1 MSNAF
6 ADLGVP
12 AHMVQALAEAG
23 ITQPTPI
30 QTAALPDSLAG
41 RDISGRA
48 PTGSG
53 KTLAFAI
60 PLVHRIT
67 KAEPHKPTALILVPT
82 RELAAQVQNAL
93 VPIAKAQGRWVLA
106 VYGGA
111 GFAMQT
117 SALRRGIDILVAC
130 PGRLADLIRQGAVRL
145 DKVEVAVI
153 DEADRMADMGFMP
166 QVRELLDQTPDTRQ
180 TILYSATLDGD
191 VDQLVRRY
199 QKNPIRHDVAGEIEQ
214 GDMVHYFNR
223 VQPHERVN
231 VAAKLVQIHGP
242 TIVFTRT
249 RHGADRLSDQLEV
262 AGVRAAAIHGAR
274 TQAQREA
281 ALAAFKN
288 GRVHV
293 LVATDVA
300 ARGIHVDGVGLV
312 VHWDLPEDPKDYVHR
327 SGRTARAGAT
337 GVVVSLV
344 TPQTSRAAMSLA
356 RKVGIVASI
365 TDPDLTG
372 ANFVFAA
379 PTGSDKSRFDADAR
393 AAARTYGK
401 PQFERTGRSDARP
414 ARSSS
419 GTPRFDGNL
428 RPESPGRDR
437 PAFASRN
444 SRPSSP
450 TGAGRPE
457 GARSSYA
464 GRSEGGNGRPSYAG
478 GPERSAR
485 PTAPGSRPA
494 KPSGPERG
502 KVKRNRGF

>member
-1 MSNAF
+1 MSSAF
-6 ADLGVP
+6 SDLGVP
-12 AHMVQALAEAG
+12 AHMVKALAEAG

-30 QTAALPDSLAG
+30 QTAAIADSLAG
-41 RDISGRA
+41 HDISGRA

-67 KAEPHKPTALILVPT
+67 KAEPYKPTALILVPT

-117 SALRRGIDILVAC
+117 SAMRRGIDILVAC
-130 PGRLADLIRQGAVRL
+130 PGRLADLIRQGAVKL

-166 QVRELLDQTPDTRQ
+166 QVRELLDQTPSTRQ

-199 QKNPIRHDVAGEIEQ
+199 QKNPIRHDVAGDVEQ
-214 GDMVHYFNR
+214 GEMVHHFNR

-231 VAAKLVQIHGP
+231 VAAKLVQLHGP
-242 TIVFTRT
+242 TIIFTRT
-249 RHGADRLSDQLEV
+249 RHGADRLSDQLEA
-262 AGVRAAAIHGAR
+262 AGVKSAAIHGAR

-281 ALAAFKN
+281 ALRSFKD
-288 GRVHV
+288 GRVHA

-300 ARGIHVDGVGLV
+300 ARGIHVDAVGLV
-312 VHWDLPEDPKDYVHR
+312 IHWDLPEDPKDYIHR

-337 GVVVSLV
+337 GIVVSLV
-344 TPQTSRAAMSLA
+344 TPQTSRAAMALA
-356 RKVGIVASI
+356 RKVGVVASI
-365 TDPDLTG
+365 TEPDLNG
-372 ANFVFAA
+372 PNFTFAT
-379 PTGSDKSRFDADAR
+379 PVGSDKSRFDADAR
-393 AAARTYGK
+393 AAAKTYGK
-401 PQFERTGRSDARP
+401 PKFERGARP
-414 ARSSS
+414 TAH
-419 GTPRFDGNL
+419 GTPRFDGNV
-428 RPESPGRDR
+428 RPEGRE
-437 PAFASRN
+437 
-444 SRPSSP
+444 RPSFAARNGRPSP
-450 TGAGRPE
+450 AGAGRPAAA
-457 GARSSYA
+457 GA
-464 GRSEGGNGRPSYAG
+464 GR
-478 GPERSAR
+478 
-485 PTAPGSRPA
+485 PGANA
-494 KPSGPERG
+494 KPSGPARG

>member
-1 MSNAF
+1 MSSAF
-6 ADLGVP
+6 SDLGVP
-12 AHMVQALAEAG
+12 AHMVKALTEAG

-30 QTAALPDSLAG
+30 QTAAIADSLAG
-41 RDISGRA
+41 HDISGRA

-67 KAEPHKPTALILVPT
+67 KAEPYKPTALILVPT
-82 RELAAQVQNAL
+82 RELAAQVQSAL

-117 SALRRGIDILVAC
+117 SAMRRGIDILVAC
-130 PGRLADLIRQGAVRL
+130 PGRLADLIRQGAVKL
-145 DKVEVAVI
+145 DKIEVAVI

-166 QVRELLDQTPDTRQ
+166 QVRELLDQTPSTRQ

-199 QKNPIRHDVAGEIEQ
+199 QKNPIRHDVAGDIEQ
-214 GDMVHYFNR
+214 GEMVHHFNR

-242 TIVFTRT
+242 TIIFTRT
-249 RHGADRLSDQLEV
+249 RHGADRLSDQLEA
-262 AGVRAAAIHGAR
+262 AGVRSAPIHGAR

-281 ALAAFKN
+281 ALRSFKD
-288 GRVHV
+288 GRVHA

-300 ARGIHVDGVGLV
+300 ARGIHVDAVGLV
-312 VHWDLPEDPKDYVHR
+312 IHWDLPEDPKDYIHR

-344 TPQTSRAAMSLA
+344 TPQTSRAAMALA
-356 RKVGIVASI
+356 RKVGVIAPI
-365 TDPDLTG
+365 TEPDLSG
-372 ANFVFAA
+372 PNFTFAT
-379 PTGSDKSRFDADAR
+379 PVGSDKSRFDADAR
-393 AAARTYGK
+393 AAAKTYGK
-401 PQFERTGRSDARP
+401 PKFERGARP
-414 ARSSS
+414 APH

-428 RPESPGRDR
+428 RPESG
-437 PAFASRN
+437 SE
-444 SRPSSP
+444 RPSFN
-450 TGAGRPE
+450 
-457 GARSSYA
+457 AR
-464 GRSEGGNGRPSYAG
+464 NGRPSSSAG
-478 GPERSAR
+478 AGRSG
-485 PTAPGSRPA
+485 TTA
-494 KPSGPERG
+494 KPSGPARG

>member
-1 MSNAF
+1 MSSVF
-6 ADLGVP
+6 SDLGVP
-12 AHMVQALAEAG
+12 AHMVKALAEAG

-30 QTAALPDSLAG
+30 QTAAIADSLAG
-41 RDISGRA
+41 HDISGRA

-67 KAEPHKPTALILVPT
+67 KAEPYKPTALILVPT

-117 SALRRGIDILVAC
+117 SAMRRGIDILVAC
-130 PGRLADLIRQGAVRL
+130 PGRLADLIHQGAVKL

-166 QVRELLDQTPDTRQ
+166 QVRELLDQTPSTRQ

-199 QKNPIRHDVAGEIEQ
+199 QKNPIRHDVAGDIEQ
-214 GDMVHYFNR
+214 GEMVHHFNR

-231 VAAKLVQIHGP
+231 VAARLVQLHGP
-242 TIVFTRT
+242 TIIFTRT
-249 RHGADRLSDQLEV
+249 RHGADRLSDQLEA
-262 AGVRAAAIHGAR
+262 AGVKSAAIHGAR

-281 ALAAFKN
+281 ALRSFKD
-288 GRVHV
+288 GRVHA

-300 ARGIHVDGVGLV
+300 ARGIHVDAVGLV
-312 VHWDLPEDPKDYVHR
+312 IHWDLPEDPKDYIHR

-344 TPQTSRAAMSLA
+344 TPQTSRAAMALA
-356 RKVGIVASI
+356 RKVGIVASMAE
-365 TDPDLTG
+365 PELSG
-372 ANFVFAA
+372 PNFTFAT
-379 PTGSDKSRFDADAR
+379 PVGSDKSRFDADAR
-393 AAARTYGK
+393 AAAKTYGK
-401 PQFERTGRSDARP
+401 PKFERGARP
-414 ARSSS
+414 ATH
-419 GTPRFDGNL
+419 GTPRFDGNP
-428 RPESPGRDR
+428 RPESGRE
-437 PAFASRN
+437 
-444 SRPSSP
+444 RPSFAARNGRPSGSA
-450 TGAGRPE
+450 GAGRPTSA
-457 GARSSYA
+457 GAGA
-464 GRSEGGNGRPSYAG
+464 GRPSA
-478 GPERSAR
+478 
-485 PTAPGSRPA
+485 TA
-494 KPSGPERG
+494 KPSGPARG

>member
-1 MSNAF
+1 MSSAF
-6 ADLGVP
+6 SDLGVP
-12 AHMVQALAEAG
+12 AHMVKALAEAG

-30 QTAALPDSLAG
+30 QTAAIADSLAG
-41 RDISGRA
+41 HDISGRA

-67 KAEPHKPTALILVPT
+67 KAEPYKPTALILVPT

-117 SALRRGIDILVAC
+117 SAMRRGIDILVAC
-130 PGRLADLIRQGAVRL
+130 PGRLADLIRQGAVKL

-166 QVRELLDQTPDTRQ
+166 QVRELLDQTPSTRQ

-199 QKNPIRHDVAGEIEQ
+199 QKNPIRHDVAGDIEQ
-214 GDMVHYFNR
+214 GEMVHHFNR

-231 VAAKLVQIHGP
+231 VAAKLVQLHGP
-242 TIVFTRT
+242 TIIFTRT
-249 RHGADRLSDQLEV
+249 RHGADRLSDQLEA
-262 AGVRAAAIHGAR
+262 AGVKSAAIHGAR

-281 ALAAFKN
+281 ALRSFKD
-288 GRVHV
+288 GRVHA

-300 ARGIHVDGVGLV
+300 ARGIHVDAVGLV
-312 VHWDLPEDPKDYVHR
+312 IHWDLPEDPKDYIHR

-337 GVVVSLV
+337 GIVVSLV
-344 TPQTSRAAMSLA
+344 TPQTSRAAMALA
-356 RKVGIVASI
+356 RKVGVVASLAE
-365 TDPDLTG
+365 PDLSG
-372 ANFVFAA
+372 PNFAFAT
-379 PTGSDKSRFDADAR
+379 PVGSDKSRFDADAR
-393 AAARTYGK
+393 AAAKTYGK
-401 PQFERTGRSDARP
+401 PKFERGARP
-414 ARSSS
+414 APH

-428 RPESPGRDR
+428 RPEGRE
-437 PAFASRN
+437 
-444 SRPSSP
+444 RPSFAARNGRPSP
-450 TGAGRPE
+450 AGAGRPAAA
-457 GARSSYA
+457 GA
-464 GRSEGGNGRPSYAG
+464 GR
-478 GPERSAR
+478 
-485 PTAPGSRPA
+485 PGATA
-494 KPSGPERG
+494 KPSGPARG
-502 KVKRNRGF
+502 KVRRNRGF

>member
-6 ADLGVP
+6 TDLGVP
-12 AHMVQALAEAG
+12 AHLALALSESG

-30 QTAALPDSLAG
+30 QIAALPDSLAG
-41 RDISGRA
+41 RDVSGRA

-67 KAEPHKPTALILVPT
+67 KAEPYKPTALILVPT

-117 SALRRGIDILVAC
+117 SAMRRGIDILVAC
-130 PGRLADLIRQGAVRL
+130 PGRLADLIRQGAVKL

-199 QKNPIRHDVAGEIEQ
+199 QKNPVRHDVAGDIEQ
-214 GDMVHYFNR
+214 GEMVHHFNR

-242 TIVFTRT
+242 TVIFTRT
-249 RHGADRLSDQLEV
+249 RHGADRLSDQLEA
-262 AGVRAAAIHGAR
+262 AGVKSAAIHGAR

-281 ALAAFKN
+281 ALRSFKD
-288 GRVHV
+288 GRVHA

-300 ARGIHVDGVGLV
+300 ARGIHVDAVGLV
-312 VHWDLPEDPKDYVHR
+312 IHWDLPEDPKDYIHR

-344 TPQTSRAAMSLA
+344 TPQTSRAAMALA
-356 RKVGIVASI
+356 RKVGIVGTI
-365 TDPDLTG
+365 TEPDLTG
-372 ANFVFAA
+372 PNFSFAT
-379 PTGSDKSRFDADAR
+379 PVGSDKSRFDADAR
-393 AAARTYGK
+393 AAAKSYGK
-401 PQFERTGRSDARP
+401 PKFERSGRADGARDRP
-414 ARSSS
+414 SF

-428 RPESPGRDR
+428 RPESNRER
-437 PAFASRN
+437 PSFAARN
-444 SRPSSP
+444 GRPSSP
-450 TGAGRPE
+450 AGA
-457 GARSSYA
+457 A
-464 GRSEGGNGRPSYAG
+464 RPSS
-478 GPERSAR
+478 PSASR
-485 PTAPGSRPA
+485 PTAA
-494 KPSGPERG
+494 KPSGPARG

>member
-1 MSNAF
+1 MSSAF
-6 ADLGVP
+6 SDLGVP
-12 AHMVQALAEAG
+12 AHMVKALAEAG

-30 QTAALPDSLAG
+30 QTAAIADSLAG
-41 RDISGRA
+41 HDISGRA

-67 KAEPHKPTALILVPT
+67 KAEPYKPTALILVPT

-117 SALRRGIDILVAC
+117 SAMRRGIDILVAC
-130 PGRLADLIRQGAVRL
+130 PGRLADLIRQGAVKL

-166 QVRELLDQTPDTRQ
+166 QVRELLDQTPSTRQ

-199 QKNPIRHDVAGEIEQ
+199 QKNPIRHDVAGDIEQ
-214 GDMVHYFNR
+214 SEMVHHFNR

-231 VAAKLVQIHGP
+231 VAARLVQLHGP
-242 TIVFTRT
+242 TIIFTRT
-249 RHGADRLSDQLEV
+249 RHGADRLSDQLEA
-262 AGVRAAAIHGAR
+262 AGVKSAAIHGAR

-281 ALAAFKN
+281 ALRSFKD
-288 GRVHV
+288 GRVHA

-300 ARGIHVDGVGLV
+300 ARGIHVDAVGLV
-312 VHWDLPEDPKDYVHR
+312 IHWDLPEDPKDYIHR

-344 TPQTSRAAMSLA
+344 TPQTSRAAMALA
-356 RKVGIVASI
+356 RKVGVVAAI
-365 TDPDLTG
+365 TEPDLSG
-372 ANFVFAA
+372 PNFTFVT
-379 PTGSDKSRFDADAR
+379 PVGSDKSRFDADAR
-393 AAARTYGK
+393 AAAKTYGK
-401 PQFERTGRSDARP
+401 PKFERGARP
-414 ARSSS
+414 ATH

-428 RPESPGRDR
+428 RPESGRE
-437 PAFASRN
+437 
-444 SRPSSP
+444 RPSFNARNGRPPSP
-450 TGAGRPE
+450 AGAGRPTSS
-457 GARSSYA
+457 GA
-464 GRSEGGNGRPSYAG
+464 GRPSA
-478 GPERSAR
+478 
-485 PTAPGSRPA
+485 TAKS
-494 KPSGPERG
+494 SGPAPG

>member
-1 MSNAF
+1 MSSAF
-6 ADLGVP
+6 SDLGVP
-12 AHMVQALAEAG
+12 AHMVKALAEAG

-30 QTAALPDSLAG
+30 QTAAIADSLAG
-41 RDISGRA
+41 HDISGRA

-67 KAEPHKPTALILVPT
+67 KAEPYKPTALILVPT

-117 SALRRGIDILVAC
+117 SAMRRGIDILVAC
-130 PGRLADLIRQGAVRL
+130 PGRLADLIRQGAVKL

-166 QVRELLDQTPDTRQ
+166 QVRELLDQTPSTRQ

-199 QKNPIRHDVAGEIEQ
+199 QKNPIRHDVAGDIEQ
-214 GDMVHYFNR
+214 GEMVHHFNR

-231 VAAKLVQIHGP
+231 VAAKLVQMHGP
-242 TIVFTRT
+242 TIIFTRT
-249 RHGADRLSDQLEV
+249 RHGADRLSDQLEA
-262 AGVRAAAIHGAR
+262 AGVKSAAIHGAR

-281 ALAAFKN
+281 ALRSFKD
-288 GRVHV
+288 GRAHA

-300 ARGIHVDGVGLV
+300 ARGIHVDAVGLV
-312 VHWDLPEDPKDYVHR
+312 IHWDLPEDPKDYIHR

-337 GVVVSLV
+337 GIVVSLV
-344 TPQTSRAAMSLA
+344 TPQTSRAAMALA
-356 RKVGIVASI
+356 RKVGVVASI
-365 TDPDLTG
+365 TEPDLSG
-372 ANFVFAA
+372 PNFSFAT
-379 PTGSDKSRFDADAR
+379 PVGSDKSRFDADAR
-393 AAARTYGK
+393 AAAKTYGK
-401 PQFERTGRSDARP
+401 PKFERGARP
-414 ARSSS
+414 AAH

-428 RPESPGRDR
+428 RPESARER
-437 PAFASRN
+437 PSFAARN
-444 SRPSSP
+444 GRPSSP
-450 TGAGRPE
+450 AGAGRP
-457 GARSSYA
+457 G
-464 GRSEGGNGRPSYAG
+464 
-478 GPERSAR
+478 
-485 PTAPGSRPA
+485 TTA
-494 KPSGPERG
+494 KPSGPARG

>member
-1 MSNAF
+1 MSSAF
-6 ADLGVP
+6 SDLGVP
-12 AHMVQALAEAG
+12 AHMVKALAEAG

-30 QTAALPDSLAG
+30 QTAAIADSMAG
-41 RDISGRA
+41 HDISGRA

-67 KAEPHKPTALILVPT
+67 KAEPYKPTALILVPT

-117 SALRRGIDILVAC
+117 SAMRRGIDILVAC
-130 PGRLADLIRQGAVRL
+130 PGRLADLIRQGAVKL
-145 DKVEVAVI
+145 DKIEVAVI

-166 QVRELLDQTPDTRQ
+166 QVRELLDQTPSTRQ

-199 QKNPIRHDVAGEIEQ
+199 QKNPIRHDVAGDIEQ
-214 GDMVHYFNR
+214 GEMVHHFNR

-242 TIVFTRT
+242 TIIFTRT
-249 RHGADRLSDQLEV
+249 RHGADRLSDQLEA
-262 AGVRAAAIHGAR
+262 AGVKSAAIHGAR

-281 ALAAFKN
+281 ALRSFKD

-300 ARGIHVDGVGLV
+300 ARGIHVDAVGLV
-312 VHWDLPEDPKDYVHR
+312 IHWDLPEDPKDYIHR

-344 TPQTSRAAMSLA
+344 TPQTSRAAMALA
-356 RKVGIVASI
+356 RKVGVVASI
-365 TDPDLTG
+365 TEPDLSG
-372 ANFVFAA
+372 PNFTFATPA
-379 PTGSDKSRFDADAR
+379 GSDKSRFDADAR
-393 AAARTYGK
+393 AASKTYGK
-401 PQFERTGRSDARP
+401 PKFERSARP
-414 ARSSS
+414 APH
-419 GTPRFDGNL
+419 GTPRFDGNP
-428 RPESPGRDR
+428 RPDSGRER
-437 PAFASRN
+437 PSFSARN
-444 SRPSSP
+444 GRPSSP
-450 TGAGRPE
+450 TAAGRPT
-457 GARSSYA
+457 AA
-464 GRSEGGNGRPSYAG
+464 GTGRPGAS
-478 GPERSAR
+478 
-485 PTAPGSRPA
+485 A
-494 KPSGPERG
+494 KPSGPTRG